1 MKLSRLAYD
10 PAYLLDFYEEILGSY
25 GCLCER
31 TWYDQLFV
39 IPGGYGAIFWSSEI
53 SEANLRFRSTSESAA
68 IDPARDVFPGSP
80 LTLSICE
87 SVLSQL
93 ALHRAA
99 LRTGEQKP
107 PDLGLVERR
116 WNNQFPNRVKMR
128 MTTPFVASAH
138 FSIVAALRCEIQ
150 AVDQHWSQHRLA
162 INLSTGEPDPQLAE
176 QLPILEPW
184 NNPVPFNWPQ
194 FRQDECRKA
203 LLAALEQE
211 AGATV
216 KSVKDRQSKYL
227 QRELATVDR
236 YYDDYSEA
244 LARRLN
250 RTRSDAGRSKMEE
263 RLKAAQLEHH
273 IRRIDQIK
281 RHEIR
286 VHAHV
291 DALLMVAEPAH
302 KTQVRYVHERQE
314 RQQDALWIPRIRSW
328 SLDLKRN

>member
-1 MKLSRLAYD
+1 MEIEQRIGRLHRMGQKH
-10 PAYLLDFYEEILGSY
+10 PVRILN
-25 GCLCER
+25 
-31 TWYDQLFV
+31 FV
-39 IPGGYGAIFWSSEI
+39 RAG
-53 SEANLRFRSTSESAA
+53 
-68 IDPARDVFPGSP
+68 
-80 LTLSICE
+80 E

-93 ALHRAA
+93 AVHRAA

-128 MTTPFVASAH
+128 MTTRFVASAH
-138 FSIVAALRCEIQ
+138 FSIVAALRYEIQ

-227 QRELATVDR
+227 QRELASMR
-236 YYDDYSEA
+236 F
-244 LARRLN
+244 
-250 RTRSDAGRSKMEE
+250 
-263 RLKAAQLEHH
+263 
-273 IRRIDQIK
+273 
-281 RHEIR
+281 
-286 VHAHV
+286 
-291 DALLMVAEPAH
+291 
-302 KTQVRYVHERQE
+302 
-314 RQQDALWIPRIRSW
+314 
-328 SLDLKRN
+328 